1 MEVILN
7 GRRYQQ
13 EAVNL
18 PPNNRAFCYADGLF
32 ETIIARRG
40 TSGLL
45 PFHYARLLK
54 GLEVLQIE
62 VPFTEKEL
70 ESYIWQLSASS
81 KTALLRLR
89 LQVWR
94 KSGGLYTPT
103 RNEAEFLLTAS
114 SFEKPSQLKQKVSF
128 SDKVQLTYSAYSSL
142 KTMNALPYVLA
153 GLEAKERGLDD
164 IILMDGDGHV
174 AESGSANLFWVRDDC
189 WYTPHLKSGCI
200 AGVMRA
206 YLLNQL
212 HKKDIPVQEV
222 LQPKE
227 KLLEASALIATN
239 ATGLYTIRQLD
250 YHTFEGGRELLS
262 QFIQLPLL

>member
-7 GRRYQQ
+7 GRRLQQ
-13 EAVNL
+13 EEVNL
-18 PPNNRAFCYADGLF
+18 TIDNRAFCYGDGLF
-32 ETIIARRG
+32 ETIVARRG
-40 TSGLL
+40 TCSLL

-54 GLEVLQIE
+54 GLEVLQIQ
-62 VPFTEKEL
+62 VPFSEKEL
-70 ESYIWQLSASS
+70 EGYIWQLSTL
-81 KTALLRLR
+81 KQDPLLRLR

-103 RNEAEFLLTAS
+103 KNEAEFLLTAVP
-114 SFEKPSQLKQKVSF
+114 FKKPSQLKEKVAF
-128 SDKVQLTYSAYSSL
+128 SENIRLSYSSYSSL

-153 GLEAKERGLDD
+153 GQEAKERKLDD
-164 IILMDGDGHV
+164 IILTDMDGHV
-174 AESGSANLFWVRDDC
+174 AETGSANLFWLKDGC

-206 YLLNQL
+206 YLLSQL

-239 ATGLYTIRQLD
+239 ATGLYTIRRLE
-250 YHTFEGGRELLS
+250 YHTFDGGRELLS